1 MKGLLLALNEK
12 RVLEK
17 SPVPSHSSIYLLVL
31 KQIAHATDGGDVC
44 RYLRAHLGADA
55 SDVHVD
61 GARAAAV
68 LKAPHAVQQ
77 YLAAVGTVGMR
88 RQKAQQRVLHQR
100 QVDSHLVGSQV
111 NLEVID
117 VEHIVGGDGLLL
129 AHQALRTSL
138 EFVGRRRGAYKVGM
152 RMIGQ
157 TQGAKGLVV
166 DDHQHGDAATIV
178 KPLGNLIDAVTA
190 DAIGIENQQVKVVRR
205 SRRIGGC
212 QAHLDTQGSRQA
224 AGKLVEARRARHEQG
239 TLFGHIGLQGNELN
253 RTGTSQ
259 RD

>member
-1 MKGLLLALNEK
+1 
-12 RVLEK
+12 
-17 SPVPSHSSIYLLVL
+17 
-31 KQIAHATDGGDVC
+31 
-44 RYLRAHLGADA
+44 
-55 SDVHVD
+55 
-61 GARAAAV
+61 
-68 LKAPHAVQQ
+68 
-77 YLAAVGTVGMR
+77 MR

-100 QVDSHLVGSQV
+100 QVDGLIVERHLVGGQV

-129 AHQALRTSL
+129 AHQALRASL
-138 EFVGRRRGAYKVGM
+138 ELVGRRRGTYKVGM
-152 RMIGQ
+152 RVIRQ
-157 TQGAKGLVV
+157 TQGTERLVV
-166 DDHQHGDAATIV
+166 DDHQHGDAAAIV
-178 KPLGNLIDAVTA
+178 EPLGNLIDAVAA

-205 SRRIGGC
+205 SRRIGGG
-212 QAHLDTQGSRQA
+212 QAHLDTQGGRQA